1 MKTLLK
7 GQKLALE
14 SELNSKVF
22 NIGINWDKDLIKDY
36 DIDASLLLLS
46 ERGKIEKEEDFIF
59 YNNPDSPDGMIK
71 LDCYGNNNYL
81 KLISFNLERVAN
93 SISKILLVLTID
105 NGLRL
110 NQRFGNVKNLNID
123 VLDADKKNIYL
134 RYPIEGL
141 THETAIIT
149 MEIYK
154 HNNTWKVNAVGIGF
168 NAGLDKILMQYG
180 SEKIKLSDDSPGPS
194 PVPPANTGTPIK
206 DTQSSGGPNKLNVRY
221 NGVLLEVDLKYGQ
234 GFKAESNAVASK
246 DPSIDVETKLDGNI
260 LGSLGR
266 LMAGERIKLDNIKA
280 KRGDGKVSLSPKGAA
295 TQIIEMDGTTE
306 YFLQQN
312 SFFGSSDT
320 IEVST
325 IMQNPL
331 KGLLIKE
338 GFSINKVSGVGTL
351 IIKAANTLKIE
362 EVNLDNGQEFLI
374 DNRELIAWPATV
386 VYRVHQSSKE
396 LIANYKSGTKL
407 VCQIIG
413 PGKIYVFHK

>member
-7 GQKLALE
+7 GQKLPLE
-14 SELNSKVF
+14 SELNSKIF
-22 NIGINWDKDLIKDY
+22 NIGINWDKQTITDY

-46 ERGKIEKEEDFIF
+46 ERGKIENEEDFIF
-59 YNNPDSPDGMIK
+59 YNSPDSPDGNIK
-71 LDCYGNNNYL
+71 LDCYGNSNYL
-81 KLISFNLERVAN
+81 KLISFNLERVTN
-93 SISKILLVLTID
+93 SVSKILLVLTID
-105 NGLRL
+105 NGYKL
-110 NQRFGNVKNLNID
+110 NQSFGKVNNLTID
-123 VLDADKKNIYL
+123 ILDADKRNIYL

-141 THETAIIT
+141 SLETAIIT

-154 HNNTWKVNAVGIGF
+154 HNNIWKVNAVGSGF
-168 NAGLDKILMQYG
+168 NAGLDKILIQYG
-180 SEKIKLSDDSPGPS
+180 SEKIKLADDVPTPTPLP
-194 PVPPANTGTPIK
+194 PVNAG
-206 DTQSSGGPNKLNVRY
+206 SSNNLNVKY

-234 GFKAESNAVASK
+234 GFKTESNAVVAK
-246 DPSIDVETKLDGNI
+246 DPNIDVETKMDGKI

-266 LMAGERIKLDNIKA
+266 LMAGESIKLDNIKA
-280 KRGDGKVSLSPKGAA
+280 KRGDGKFSLSAKGAA
-295 TQIIEMDGTTE
+295 TQIIEMNGTVD

-331 KGLLIKE
+331 KGLLVKE

-351 IIKAANTLKIE
+351 IIKASNTIKIE
-362 EVNLDNGQEFLI
+362 EINLVNGQELLI
-374 DNRELIAWPATV
+374 DNRELIAWPTTV

-396 LIANYKSGTKL
+396 LIDNYKSGKKL

-413 PGKIYVFHK
+413 PGKIYVLRK